1 MNEQITNNNIKE
13 EILKKIDKGEI
24 NMKSKSYF
32 IFRLVVLAFLIFMI
46 FIFSTFLLS
55 YVLFSIATKGNIFLL
70 SFGAKGVYS
79 FLMALPWFLL
89 VVLVG
94 LVLLLDRLLKS
105 FAFGYKSPVLYL
117 FIGTFVLVTI
127 LSALV
132 NMTSFHGKLMKR
144 GEERR
149 LPLGNDFYGGINS
162 YRPISG
168 NFKGVVVYIKQNTFD
183 MNYRA
188 PIGSFEVIKV
198 VASPDIEIEKFL
210 KEGDVV
216 FVAGN
221 LMDGQIRAYGIKKIN
236 K

>member
-1 MNEQITNNNIKE
+1 M
-13 EILKKIDKGEI
+13 
-24 NMKSKSYF
+24 
-32 IFRLVVLAFLIFMI
+32 
-46 FIFSTFLLS
+46 
-55 YVLFSIATKGNIFLL
+55 